1 MTARNVVAIDLAL
14 QGGGSHGAFTWGVLD
29 RLLEE
34 DWIQIEAVSGTS
46 AGAMNAC
53 ALVEGLATGGPEAA
67 RVKLRA
73 YWTAVARAG
82 RFSPIQRSP
91 LDHLMG
97 RWSLEYSPSFHF
109 YRNVLSR
116 FSPYFLNPFSLNPLR
131 DVVRDIFDFDTI
143 NACTSA
149 KLFIAATNVR
159 TGRRKVFRQ
168 PEISAEAV
176 LASACLPYMSH
187 AVEID
192 GDAYWDGGFMGN
204 PPLFPLVDETEARDL
219 MIIWINPF
227 ERPELP
233 ITAFEIEDRL
243 NEIVFNGSLIE
254 ELRALGF
261 LAEIIREENLERD
274 AYRETNLHC
283 IDAEEDM
290 RKLGASSKL
299 NAEWAFFDHLHK
311 LGRRTADNWLSK
323 HGNDLGARTTF
334 RPHYVFEESLRP
346 AHLRSGRRAPRKADQ
361 PQ

>member
-34 DWIQIEAVSGTS
+34 DWIRIDAVSGTS

-53 ALVEGLATGGPEAA
+53 ALVEGLARGGPDAA
-67 RVKLRA
+67 RAKLRA
-73 YWTAVARAG
+73 YWSAVARAAL
-82 RFSPIQRSP
+82 FSPIQRSP
-91 LDHLMG
+91 LDRMMG
-97 RWSLEYSPSFHF
+97 RWSLEFSPSFHF

-116 FSPYFLNPFSLNPLR
+116 MSPYVLNPFSVNPLR
-131 DVVRDIFDFDTI
+131 DVVRDVFDFEAI
-143 NACTSA
+143 NDSA
-149 KLFIAATNVR
+149 TKLFIAATNVR

-168 PEISAEAV
+168 PDISAESV
-176 LASACLPYMSH
+176 LASACLPYLSH

-233 ITAFEIEDRL
+233 LTAFEIEDRL

-274 AYRETNLHC
+274 AYRDTNLHC
-283 IDAEEDM
+283 IDAEDEM
-290 RKLGASSKL
+290 RRLGASSKL

-311 LGRRTADNWLSK
+311 LGRRTAESWLTK
-323 HGNDLGARTTF
+323 HRNDLGARTTF
-334 RPHYVFEESLRP
+334 RPYFVFEESLRP
-346 AHLRSGRRAPRKADQ
+346 AHLRGGTRRPREVDPAK
-361 PQ
+361 

>member
-1 MTARNVVAIDLAL
+1 MTARNIVAIDLAL

-34 DWIQIEAVSGTS
+34 DRIHIEAVSGTS

-53 ALVEGLATGGPEAA
+53 ALVEGLARGGPEAA
-67 RVKLRA
+67 RVQLRA

-82 RFSPIQRSP
+82 QFSPVQRSP
-91 LDHLMG
+91 LDRMMG
-97 RWSLEYSPSFHF
+97 RWSLEFSPSFHF

-116 FSPYFLNPFSLNPLR
+116 ISPYVLNPFSVNPLR
-131 DVVRDIFDFDTI
+131 DVVRDVFDFEVI
-143 NACTSA
+143 NDSA
-149 KLFIAATNVR
+149 TKLFIAATNVR

-168 PEISAEAV
+168 PDISAEAV
-176 LASACLPYMSH
+176 LASACLPYLSH

-233 ITAFEIEDRL
+233 LTSFEIEDRL

-261 LAEIIREENLERD
+261 IAEIIREENLERE
-274 AYRETNLHC
+274 AYRTTNLHC
-283 IDAEEDM
+283 IDAEDEM
-290 RKLGASSKL
+290 RRLGASSKL

-311 LGRRTADNWLSK
+311 LGRRTADNWLTK

-334 RPHYVFEESLRP
+334 RPYYVFEESLRP
-346 AHLRSGRRAPRKADQ
+346 AHLRGGTRRPREVDPAK
-361 PQ
+361 

>member
-1 MTARNVVAIDLAL
+1 
-14 QGGGSHGAFTWGVLD
+14 
-29 RLLEE
+29 
-34 DWIQIEAVSGTS
+34 
-46 AGAMNAC
+46 
-53 ALVEGLATGGPEAA
+53 
-67 RVKLRA
+67 
-73 YWTAVARAG
+73 
-82 RFSPIQRSP
+82 
-91 LDHLMG
+91 
-97 RWSLEYSPSFHF
+97 
-109 YRNVLSR
+109 
-116 FSPYFLNPFSLNPLR
+116 
-131 DVVRDIFDFDTI
+131 
-143 NACTSA
+143 
-149 KLFIAATNVR
+149 
-159 TGRRKVFRQ
+159 
-168 PEISAEAV
+168 
-176 LASACLPYMSH
+176 
-187 AVEID
+187 
-192 GDAYWDGGFMGN
+192 
-204 PPLFPLVDETEARDL
+204 

-233 ITAFEIEDRL
+233 LTSFEIEDRL

-311 LGRRTADNWLSK
+311 LGRRTADNWLAK
-323 HGNDLGARTTF
+323 HGEDLGARTTF

>member
-1 MTARNVVAIDLAL
+1 MTARNIVAIDLAL

-34 DWIQIEAVSGTS
+34 DRIHIEAVSGTS

-53 ALVEGLATGGPEAA
+53 ALVEGLARGGPEAA
-67 RVKLRA
+67 RVQLRA

-82 RFSPIQRSP
+82 QFSPVQRSP
-91 LDHLMG
+91 LDRMMG
-97 RWSLEYSPSFHF
+97 RWSLEFSPSFHF

-116 FSPYFLNPFSLNPLR
+116 ISPYVLNPFSVNPLR
-131 DVVRDIFDFDTI
+131 DVVRDVFDFEVI
-143 NACTSA
+143 NDSAA

-168 PEISAEAV
+168 PDISAESV
-176 LASACLPYMSH
+176 LASACLPYLSH

-233 ITAFEIEDRL
+233 LTSFEIEDRL

-261 LAEIIREENLERD
+261 IAEIIREENLERE
-274 AYRETNLHC
+274 AYRTTNLHC
-283 IDAEEDM
+283 IDAEDEM
-290 RKLGASSKL
+290 RQLGASSKL

-311 LGRRTADNWLSK
+311 LGRRTADNWLTK

-334 RPHYVFEESLRP
+334 RPYYVFEESLRP
-346 AHLRSGRRAPRKADQ
+346 AHLRGGTRRPREVDPAK
-361 PQ
+361 

>member
-34 DWIQIEAVSGTS
+34 DWIHVEAVSGTS

-53 ALVEGLATGGPEAA
+53 ALVEGLAVGGPEAA

-82 RFSPIQRSP
+82 FFSPIQRSP
-91 LDHLMG
+91 FDRMMG

-116 FSPYFLNPFSLNPLR
+116 FSPYVLNPFSVNPLR
-131 DVVRDIFDFDTI
+131 DVVRDVFDFDAI
-143 NACTSA
+143 NDSA
-149 KLFIAATNVR
+149 TKLFIAATNVR

-168 PEISAEAV
+168 PDISAEAV
-176 LASACLPYMSH
+176 LASACLPYLSH

-192 GDAYWDGGFMGN
+192 GEAYWDGGYMGN
-204 PPLFPLVDETEARDL
+204 PPLFPLVDETDARDL

-233 ITAFEIEDRL
+233 LTAFEIEDRL

-261 LAEIIREENLERD
+261 LAEIIREENLERE
-274 AYRETNLHC
+274 AYRAINLHC
-283 IDAEEDM
+283 IDAEEEM
-290 RKLGASSKL
+290 RQLGASSKL
-299 NAEWAFFDHLHK
+299 NAEWVFFEHLHK
-311 LGRRTADNWLSK
+311 LGRRTAEGWLAN
-323 HGNDLGARTTF
+323 HANDLGARTTF
-334 RPHYVFEESLRP
+334 QPCYVFEESLRP
-346 AHLRSGRRAPRKADQ
+346 AHLRGGKRPPREADQ
-361 PQ
+361 PK